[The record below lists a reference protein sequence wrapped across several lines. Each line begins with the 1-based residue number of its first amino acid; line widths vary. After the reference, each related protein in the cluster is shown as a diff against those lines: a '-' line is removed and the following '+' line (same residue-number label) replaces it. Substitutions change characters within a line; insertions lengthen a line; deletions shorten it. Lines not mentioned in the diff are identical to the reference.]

1 MSLEWALGVLI
12 LLLLVALVSFQLGRL
27 SRPTGPAGRPHQ
39 KPSHPSV
46 FVDMDDKPPPEIDF
60 EAGIRANQRRKNPSR
75 DEASG

>member
-46 FVDMDDKPPPEIDF
+46 FVDMDDKPPGD
-60 EAGIRANQRRKNPSR
+60 RLRSR
-75 DEASG
+75 HPRQSAPQKPQPG